1 MSKIKIIFLSFIKT
15 LSILVFILNIT
26 SSFADDFVVNDIKV
40 IGERRLS
47 KSFVLKYVPEFKNGV
62 ITDQILN
69 NITKNLYM
77 SGFFSDVKVKVKQNT
92 LEINIKEFPIVNEVS
107 FVGND
112 FLDEDQL
119 ISIVNIKS
127 RDVFNKEL
135 IKEAIENIRT
145 EYQGVGRYL
154 AEVNIKKSIL
164 SEGRV
169 DLTFEIIE
177 GSLLV
182 VKNINFIGNN
192 VFSDNELKSA
202 ITTKENAWYKIF
214 GSNKFVPSRLEYDKE
229 KLYSFY
235 KERGYINFV
244 VKLAR
249 GDLLPD
255 FSGFNIN
262 FVIEEGSRFK
272 INNVNI
278 KSNLKDKSNKNIINK
293 LTVKQGE
300 YFDTRAL
307 DESTVYLN
315 NYYSELGYSFVKVT
329 PTLTENK
336 DLVDVTFLIDE
347 GRKAYIN
354 KISIVGNTRTTDS
367 VIRRELSFLE
377 GDSFNRTKITES
389 VKALKRLSYF
399 SSVNY
404 RVDRANEINSVDVI
418 LNVVETNTG
427 SFSFGVGYSSLNNSS
442 LSFGIDEKNFLGKGV
457 KLTLQANISD
467 KQSTYNLGFTEPYY
481 LFKPISLSGN
491 IFNKENEN
499 SKGDIKTTKT
509 GFGFGLGIKEDM
521 KSHRMSY
528 KFSQNE
534 STTTS
539 TSTAQSI
546 TGEAGKDILT
556 SSITYS
562 LSKDTRDSYYNPT
575 TGSSWSIR
583 NTLAG
588 LGGDAKFLKSEA
600 KFRTYKPI
608 NYGDYIFAFKSG
620 AGIVSTLDDKI
631 TRSNR
636 FLLTGNI
643 VRGFDNSGVGPR
655 DLGNKGVVGGNYFY
669 NSSIEL
675 TSDKFLP
682 EDTGLQ
688 WLLFSDLGSLWGT
701 DYKSGVQ
708 GFNDSSPRIT
718 AGFGVSMKTALGPLS
733 VLWGYPLQ
741 SETYDVEENFQFSI
755 GTTF

>member
-1 MSKIKIIFLSFIKT
+1 
-15 LSILVFILNIT
+15 
-26 SSFADDFVVNDIKV
+26 
-40 IGERRLS
+40 
-47 KSFVLKYVPEFKNGV
+47 
-62 ITDQILN
+62 
-69 NITKNLYM
+69 
-77 SGFFSDVKVKVKQNT
+77 
-92 LEINIKEFPIVNEVS
+92 
-107 FVGND
+107 
-112 FLDEDQL
+112 
-119 ISIVNIKS
+119 
-127 RDVFNKEL
+127 
-135 IKEAIENIRT
+135 
-145 EYQGVGRYL
+145 
-154 AEVNIKKSIL
+154 
-164 SEGRV
+164 
-169 DLTFEIIE
+169 
-177 GSLLV
+177 
-182 VKNINFIGNN
+182 
-192 VFSDNELKSA
+192 
-202 ITTKENAWYKIF
+202 
-214 GSNKFVPSRLEYDKE
+214 
-229 KLYSFY
+229 
-235 KERGYINFV
+235 
-244 VKLAR
+244 
-249 GDLLPD
+249 
-255 FSGFNIN
+255 
-262 FVIEEGSRFK
+262 
-272 INNVNI
+272 
-278 KSNLKDKSNKNIINK
+278 
-293 LTVKQGE
+293 
-300 YFDTRAL
+300 
-307 DESTVYLN
+307 
-315 NYYSELGYSFVKVT
+315 
-329 PTLTENK
+329 
-336 DLVDVTFLIDE
+336 
-347 GRKAYIN
+347 
-354 KISIVGNTRTTDS
+354 
-367 VIRRELSFLE
+367 
-377 GDSFNRTKITES
+377 
-389 VKALKRLSYF
+389 
-399 SSVNY
+399 
-404 RVDRANEINSVDVI
+404 
-418 LNVVETNTG
+418 
-427 SFSFGVGYSSLNNSS
+427 
-442 LSFGIDEKNFLGKGV
+442 
-457 KLTLQANISD
+457 
-467 KQSTYNLGFTEPYY
+467 
-481 LFKPISLSGN
+481 
-491 IFNKENEN
+491 
-499 SKGDIKTTKT
+499 
-509 GFGFGLGIKEDM
+509 
-521 KSHRMSY
+521 MSY